1 MTTTPKSFLATLLA
15 FVMLLGSCAS
25 SRQTTTQPDLSS
37 SNGTGVRKDGMNKTT
52 KGGLFGAG
60 GGAVVGGVIG
70 GLIGGGRGT
79 AAGAILGAAVGGG
92 AGALIGRKM
101 DKQAQEL
108 QRDMA
113 NAKVER
119 VGEGIKITFDSGI
132 LFDTNSSALRPT
144 SQADIS
150 KLAATLQKYPDT
162 NVLVEGHTDNTGT
175 DAINQPLSENRAQS
189 VANSLTTQGVAS
201 SRVTTRG
208 FGSTEPVADNSTAEG
223 KQANRRV
230 EVAIFANEKM
240 KKAAEAGTL

>member
-1 MTTTPKSFLATLLA
+1 MTTTKSLLASLLA
-15 FVMLLGSCAS
+15 FVMLLSSCAS
-25 SRQTTTQPDLSS
+25 SKQASTQPDLSS
-37 SNGTGVRKDGMNKTT
+37 NNGTGVRKDGMNKTT
-52 KGGLFGAG
+52 KGGLLGAG
-60 GGAVVGGVIG
+60 GGAAAGAVLGR
-70 GLIGGGRGT
+70 LIGGKGGT

-132 LFDTNSSALRPT
+132 LFDTNSSALRST
-144 SQADIS
+144 SQSDIS

-175 DAINQPLSENRAQS
+175 DAINQPLSEQRAQS
-189 VANSLTTQGVAS
+189 VATALTAQSVAS
-201 SRVTTRG
+201 SRITTKG

>member
-1 MTTTPKSFLATLLA
+1 MNTSKSILAVLLA

-25 SRQTTTQPDLSS
+25 SKQASTQPDLSS
-37 SNGTGVRKDGMNKTT
+37 NNGTGARKSGMSKTA
-52 KGGLFGAG
+52 KGGLLGAG
-60 GGAVVGGVIG
+60 GGAVAGAILGRVIG
-70 GLIGGGRGT
+70 GKGGT
-79 AAGAILGAAVGGG
+79 AAGAIIGAAVGGTG
-92 AGALIGRKM
+92 GALIGRKM
-101 DKQAQEL
+101 DKQAADL

-132 LFDTNSSALRPT
+132 LFDSNSSTLRPA
-144 SQADIS
+144 SQSDIT

-162 NVLVEGHTDNTGT
+162 NVIVEGHTDASGS
-175 DAINQPLSENRAQS
+175 DAINQPLSENRAQA
-189 VANSLTTQGVAS
+189 VANGITAQSVAS
-201 SRVTTRG
+201 SRITTKG
-208 FGSTEPVADNSTAEG
+208 YGSTQPVADNTTPEG

>member
-1 MTTTPKSFLATLLA
+1 
-15 FVMLLGSCAS
+15 MLLGSCAS

-37 SNGTGVRKDGMNKTT
+37 NNGTGVRKDGMNKTT
-52 KGGLFGAG
+52 KGGLLGAG
-60 GGAVVGGVIG
+60 GGAVAGAVLGR
-70 GLIGGGRGT
+70 LIGGKNGT

-144 SQADIS
+144 SESDITS
-150 KLAATLQKYPDT
+150 LSTTLQKYPDT

-175 DAINQPLSENRAQS
+175 DAINQPLSENRAQA
-189 VANSLTTQGVAS
+189 VATSLTAKGVAS
-201 SRVTTRG
+201 SRITTKG
-208 FGSTEPVADNSTAEG
+208 YGSTQPVGDNSTAEG

-230 EVAIFANEKM
+230 EVAIYANEKM

>member
-1 MTTTPKSFLATLLA
+1 MTTTKSLLASLLA
-15 FVMLLGSCAS
+15 FVMLLSSCAS
-25 SRQTTTQPDLSS
+25 SKQASTQPDLSS
-37 SNGTGVRKDGMNKTT
+37 NNGTGVRKDGMNKTT
-52 KGGLFGAG
+52 KGGLLGAG
-60 GGAVVGGVIG
+60 GGAAAGAVLGR
-70 GLIGGGRGT
+70 LIGGKGGT

-132 LFDTNSSALRPT
+132 LFDTNSSALRST
-144 SQADIS
+144 SQSDIT

-175 DAINQPLSENRAQS
+175 DAINQPLSEQRAQS
-189 VANSLTTQGVAS
+189 VANALTAQSVAS
-201 SRVTTRG
+201 SRITTKG
-208 FGSTEPVADNSTAEG
+208 YGSTQPVADNSTAEG

>member
-1 MTTTPKSFLATLLA
+1 MTSSKSFVAVLLA

-37 SNGTGVRKDGMNKTT
+37 NNGTGVRKDGMNKTT
-52 KGGLFGAG
+52 KGGLLGAG

-70 GLIGGGRGT
+70 GLLGGGRGT

-101 DKQAQEL
+101 DKQAAEL

-132 LFDTNSSALRPT
+132 LFDTNSSTLRPA

-175 DAINQPLSENRAQS
+175 DAINQPLSERRAQS
-189 VANSLTTQGVAS
+189 VASSLTAQNVAS
-201 SRVTTRG
+201 SRITTKG
-208 FGSTEPVADNSTAEG
+208 LGSADPVGDNATAEG

-230 EVAIFANEKM
+230 EVAIYANEKM
-240 KKAAEAGTL
+240 KKAAENGTL